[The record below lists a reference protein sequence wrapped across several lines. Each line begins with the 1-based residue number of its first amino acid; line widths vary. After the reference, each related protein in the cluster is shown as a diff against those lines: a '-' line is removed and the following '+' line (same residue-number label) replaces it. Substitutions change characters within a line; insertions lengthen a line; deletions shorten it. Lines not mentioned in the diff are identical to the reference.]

1 VEPETTASP
10 EEAGDPVTADT
21 IRLLLRRLGR
31 RHASGGT
38 VVERAA
44 ILAEGGDFD
53 KIVAWI
59 AERGGGPEMPV
70 ASASV
75 RHGLH
80 GTRLHDSGGSQGR
93 APLRF
98 VLPPGALD

>member
-1 VEPETTASP
+1 VEPETPSAPETESP
-10 EEAGDPVTADT
+10 IADDT

-31 RHASGGT
+31 RHPSGGT

-53 KIVAWI
+53 TIVEWI
-59 AERGGGPEMPV
+59 AARGGGPELPV
-70 ASASV
+70 ASAAV

-80 GTRLHDSGGSQGR
+80 GTRLHDSGGSR
-93 APLRF
+93 ARTPARF